1 MDTQF
6 YINAS
11 FFIITTLLGVVST
24 FFWRDRDRI
33 ANDIKG
39 LQDRF
44 SNDIKGLQDSHHNQN
59 INVARD
65 YVTRAEMQKAMDRV
79 IDKLDEIQRDVRD
92 IKK

>member
-11 FFIITTLLGVVST
+11 YFVITTLLGVVSA

-44 SNDIKGLQDSHHNQN
+44 SNDIRMLQESHHSQN

-65 YVTRAEMQKAMDRV
+65 YVTRPEMQKAMDRMM
-79 IDKLDEIQRDVRD
+79 DKLDEIQRDVRD